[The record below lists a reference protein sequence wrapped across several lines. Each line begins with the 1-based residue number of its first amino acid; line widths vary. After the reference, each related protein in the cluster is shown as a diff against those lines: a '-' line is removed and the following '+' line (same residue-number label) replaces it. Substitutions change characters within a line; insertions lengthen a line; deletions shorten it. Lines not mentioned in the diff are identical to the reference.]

1 MKLNLIRK
9 ILVPLDLSRNS
20 DLVIEAVEQLCSCK
34 PEKIYLMHVIEARL
48 VERPVAGFDA
58 GKLVKNLEEQ
68 AMEKLEEYKRRL
80 ESKGASVDVLEV
92 EVGDPA
98 EEIIIAATKVGANMI
113 VMGYKGRGFLKRKL
127 LGSVADEVLEACAK
141 PVLIVKWIESSKA
154 KSLSPIIATVK
165 LGDPLDEKIIA
176 YGEELAKALSSKLIL
191 FHVMMNG
198 EDRRRVEGEL
208 GSIAGA
214 IASRG
219 VDVEAIVWSG
229 TPWVEILNAAK
240 SVDAGLI
247 IVGNDECRE
256 KIDFKDILFDF
267 IRGSTV
273 ENVVRRALS
282 SVLVVI

>member
-1 MKLNLIRK
+1 MNLTRK

-20 DLVIEAVEQLCSCK
+20 ELVVETVEQLCSCK
-34 PEKIYLMHVIEARL
+34 PEKIYLMHVIEAKL

-58 GKLVKNLEEQ
+58 SKLVKELEKQ
-68 AMEKLEEYKRRL
+68 AMEKLEEYKKRL
-80 ESKGASVDVLEV
+80 ESRGASVEILEV

-98 EEIIIAATKVGANMI
+98 EEIVIAATKVSANMI
-113 VMGYKGRGFLKRKL
+113 VMGYKGKGFLKRKL

-141 PVLIVKWIESSKA
+141 PVLIVKWVEASRM

-176 YGEELAKALSSKLIL
+176 YGEELAKALGSKLIL
-191 FHVMMNG
+191 FHVMMDG
-198 EDRRRVEGEL
+198 EDRRRVEEEL